1 MACDYS
7 GKATKASFSRL
18 GPSVL
23 KKPESHSASGTK
35 DALCG
40 EREVV
45 N

>member
-1 MACDYS
+1 MGYDYS

-18 GPSVL
+18 EPSVL

-35 DALCG
+35 GALCG
-40 EREVV
+40 EREIV